1 MHIEMPPIDDD
12 NISIC
17 IYEELARFESLCVQ
31 EFAHTHVYDVSLLK
45 CVDLDIELPPSSEA
59 WLRKTLR

>member
-12 NISIC
+12 DISIR

-31 EFAHTHVYDVSLLK
+31 ETHTHVYDVSLLK